1 MLLTLYNLIHNTYLF
16 TIQSYIGLIVSLILI
31 IMFLLKRNR
40 DERGWKIFG
49 KASVISFIY
58 FFIIVNIIAN
68 ITGTMWQQ
76 QYVIDYLFYGHI
88 VQFIYN
94 SLIIVEI
101 ISVLILKRFE

>member
-1 MLLTLYNLIHNTYLF
+1 MLPALYNLIHNRYLF
-16 TIQSYIGLIVSLILI
+16 TIQSYIGLLVSLILI
-31 IMFLLKRNR
+31 VMFLLKRNR

-58 FFIIVNIIAN
+58 FVIIVNIIAN
-68 ITGTMWQQ
+68 ITGTMWEQ

-94 SLIIVEI
+94 SFIIVEI

>member
-58 FFIIVNIIAN
+58 FFIIVNIIEN
-68 ITGTMWQQ
+68 ITGTMWKQ

-94 SLIIVEI
+94 SLIIV
-101 ISVLILKRFE
+101 

>member
-1 MLLTLYNLIHNTYLF
+1 MLPTLYNLIHNTYLF
-16 TIQSYIGLIVSLILI
+16 TIQTYIGLIVSLILI
-31 IMFLLKRNR
+31 VMILLKRNR

-94 SLIIVEI
+94 SFITVEI
-101 ISVLILKRFE
+101 ISVLILKKIE